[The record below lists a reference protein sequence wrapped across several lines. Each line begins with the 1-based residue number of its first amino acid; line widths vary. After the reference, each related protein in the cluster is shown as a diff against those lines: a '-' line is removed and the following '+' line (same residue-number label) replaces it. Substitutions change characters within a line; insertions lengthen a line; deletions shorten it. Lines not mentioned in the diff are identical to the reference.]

1 MQDEQIQ
8 EMSLLEAEHWWYRG
22 LRHMIEQTLRVHAPV
37 CSAAK
42 VLDAG
47 CGTGE
52 NLRLLRSV
60 LRPSY
65 LGGFDIS
72 ETAVRLCRQK
82 VGDDA
87 DLYQTDVC
95 DPELHATDL
104 DVILSCDVLS
114 VPGIQRSTPGLTK
127 LIAALR
133 SGGLLILNLAAM
145 PWLYSSHDVKTRTSD
160 RVFAG
165 DLRGLLNK
173 LDLQVELLTYRVFSL
188 FPGIL
193 AARLKS
199 MLCRPSV
206 DAAYTDL
213 DRTPRW
219 LNSPLAHLLYA
230 ENRAVARGCS
240 LPWGSS
246 VYAVARKP

>member
-1 MQDEQIQ
+1 VPL
-8 EMSLLEAEHWWYRG
+8 S
-22 LRHMIEQTLRVHAPV
+22 T
-37 CSAAK
+37 STK

-82 VGDDA
+82 VGDGA
-87 DLYQTDVC
+87 DIYRADVC
-95 DPELHATDL
+95 DPELHVRDL
-104 DVILSCDVLS
+104 DLILSCDVLT
-114 VPGIQRSTPGLTK
+114 VPGIKRSTPGLTK

-133 SGGLLILNLAAM
+133 GGGVLILNLAAM

-160 RVFAG
+160 RVFAADVRELLQRLG
-165 DLRGLLNK
+165 LRM
-173 LDLQVELLTYRVFSL
+173 ELLTYRVFSL

-199 MLCRPSV
+199 MLYRPSV
-206 DAAYTDL
+206 DVAHTDL
-213 DRTPRW
+213 ERTPRW
-219 LNSPLAHLLYA
+219 LNLPLAHLLYA
-230 ENRAVARGCS
+230 ENCAIARGCT